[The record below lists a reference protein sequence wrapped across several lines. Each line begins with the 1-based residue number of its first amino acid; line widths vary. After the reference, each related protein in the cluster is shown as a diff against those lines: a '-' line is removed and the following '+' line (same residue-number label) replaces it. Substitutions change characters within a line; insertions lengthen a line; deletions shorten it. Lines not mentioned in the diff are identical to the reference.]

1 MPASH
6 QMPPFTADELE
17 LFLSKP
23 LIAKISTLNRDG
35 SIHMAPL
42 LFKYT
47 DGFILLGTQEISRK
61 AHNVKRNP
69 NATVLIDESG
79 PPAKAV
85 IIYGEATLDYND
97 VIEKRAA
104 IFEKYGRSHEQALEV
119 AEALAKKWAPVIIRI
134 KPRQIISFDY
144 GKGSLI

>member
-6 QMPPFTADELE
+6 QMPPLTADELE

-23 LIAKISTLNRDG
+23 LIAKISTLNNDG
-35 SIHMAPL
+35 SIHLVPL
-42 LFKYT
+42 LFKYA
-47 DGFILLGTQEISRK
+47 DGDILLGTQEISRK

-119 AEALAKKWAPVIIRI
+119 AETLAKKWTPVIIRI